1 MIIKFNNSG
10 QITDIQ
16 DNVLVANG
24 TYGNAVISF
33 VADNDIPQETLNKI
47 ANASLSVVRADGLVI
62 NDLYVTVGDRKYTSI
77 IQPSWGVLDVPGT
90 IQISCQFTL
99 SDGSILATIA
109 VAGFVQNNIGT
120 LTKTQADD
128 VEMRIKSKY
137 INPMMN
143 DIAGKVD
150 KSSVGQAAGVA
161 GLDTDA
167 KVPLSQLPDTVGEIP
182 DKVDKSE
189 VGKAS
194 GVAGLDNTGKVP
206 LSQLPES
213 AGGAY
218 HITLTSNP
226 GTITQAQYNSLAANE
241 NSYVIFQPGAKKE
254 MYQLSEIYSD
264 ELHLSSVDSQSQM
277 VIYANNLQ
285 CIIWSEP
292 SEKTIN
298 KTKSITASSTDSQYP
313 SAKAVYSFVTDQV
326 GEINTALAELD
337 SGKGV

>member
-10 QITDIQ
+10 QVTDIQ

-33 VADNDIPQETLNKI
+33 VADDDIPQTTLNKI
-47 ANASLSVVRADGLVI
+47 ANASLSVIRADGLAI
-62 NDLYVTVGDRKYTSI
+62 NDLYVTVGDRKYTVV

-99 SDGSILATIA
+99 SDGSVLATIA

-128 VEMRIKSKY
+128 VETRIKSKY
-137 INPMMN
+137 IDPMSN

-150 KSSVGQAAGVA
+150 KSSVGKASGVA
-161 GLDTDA
+161 GLDSSG
-167 KVPLSQLPDTVGEIP
+167 KVPLSQLPD
-182 DKVDKSE
+182 
-189 VGKAS
+189 
-194 GVAGLDNTGKVP
+194 
-206 LSQLPES
+206 S

-226 GTITQAQYNSLAANE
+226 GTITRAQYNSLAANE

-277 VIYANNLQ
+277 VIYASNLQ
-285 CIIWSEP
+285 YVIWSEP

-326 GEINTALAELD
+326 SEINTALAELD
-337 SGKGV
+337 SGEGV